1 MRENRDSA
9 AVRAGMFLPVT
20 RIHDFSVRWQTISA
34 GSAARSP
41 RGRREKVTDLK
52 YAAKMTAAGIVTG
65 AVNGAFGGGGGM
77 VVVPLLQ
84 AGGRQPLVAHATAI
98 LIILPVCL
106 ASAIVYLAGGWFDA
120 ELFLAVGIG
129 VLAGGALGANLLGA
143 ITPAAATLVFAAV
156 MFAAGVRM
164 IV

>member
-1 MRENRDSA
+1 MKNSGFLAAGGNLRGGGAPAHVFYARAHTTFINAKARRGAREG
-9 AVRAGMFLPVT
+9 AVQN
-20 RIHDFSVRWQTISA
+20 IKS
-34 GSAARSP
+34 
-41 RGRREKVTDLK
+41 
-52 YAAKMTAAGIVTG
+52 AAKMAAAGIFTG
-65 AVNGAFGGGGGM
+65 AVNGIFGGGGGM

-84 AGGRQPLVAHATAI
+84 ANGRSALSAHATAI

-106 ASAIVYLAGGWFDA
+106 ASAAVYLAGGWFDA
-120 ELFLAVGIG
+120 ELFLAVGMG
-129 VLAGGALGANLLGA
+129 VLAGGAAGAKLLGA

>member
-1 MRENRDSA
+1 M
-9 AVRAGMFLPVT
+9 
-20 RIHDFSVRWQTISA
+20 
-34 GSAARSP
+34 
-41 RGRREKVTDLK
+41 TDLK
-52 YAAKMTAAGIVTG
+52 YAAKMAAAGIVTG

-156 MFAAGVRM
+156 MFAAGVRR